1 MVLGKVVMTGQ
12 QGNNKLVISN
22 ILFNVGSD
30 HRKQGHGLR
39 YILKVQTRE
48 FGDWLDVGSRREMR
62 VDTEAS
68 TV

>member
-48 FGDWLDVGSRREMR
+48 FGD
-62 VDTEAS
+62 
-68 TV
+68 